1 MTFDPFDWP
10 ISCSPAPPPCLDL
23 PRERSLRYYFHS
35 HFNCSEPTKHS
46 ARLQLPCLKTGFYED
61 KRESELG
68 RITRFCLSRL
78 LEQIWRE
85 WGRGCRVPHPG
96 SERVVHLCGEC
107 GLQEKA
113 VIIQR
118 FHDGNKGISQI
129 PNSISEAGISM
140 VWKPQEAFLSP
151 LLLLLRVSTLPFHP
165 LCSRWA
171 N

>member
-1 MTFDPFDWP
+1 MSSDTFDWS
-10 ISCSPAPPPCLDL
+10 ISCSPAPPACLGL
-23 PRERSLRYYFHS
+23 LRERSLRYYDPS
-35 HFNCSEPTKHS
+35 HFNFSEPTKHS
-46 ARLQLPCLKTGFYED
+46 AGFQLSCLKTGFHED
-61 KRESELG
+61 KRESGLG

-85 WGRGCRVPHPG
+85 WGRGWRVPHPG

-129 PNSISEAGISM
+129 PNSINGAGISM
-140 VWKPQEAFLSP
+140 VWKP
-151 LLLLLRVSTLPFHP
+151 
-165 LCSRWA
+165 
-171 N
+171 